1 LINDTPAHDATLS
14 RARARARTRLPM
26 IPHVQHPDTPPPDA
40 ESLPLHAYHVAN
52 AADTMCADQLH
63 MMEPYDW
70 TQDLPQSPHVDLFR
84 ATDWARNGL
93 GPFDTWSDTLRLFT
107 GFVMADSRAACVWW
121 GPDAVAIY
129 NKHFVPLC
137 ASIHPMLMGSTY
149 AEGLPELWPDI
160 SGLFEESKRIGEG
173 QNVSSTEPLLVE
185 RNGWREEAFFS
196 GSFVPIGPAHQPLGF

>member
-1 LINDTPAHDATLS
+1 
-14 RARARARTRLPM
+14 M